1 MEDKAAASPCD
12 LPTTVLGLR
21 PSPAS
26 SSSMHRLLHLCWG
39 EIAQFSNFMVL
50 RPLVMVL
57 ILKISP
63 SSTSFPACVAS
74 HGGRGSN
81 GSSSNT
87 VLNAAMATCDI
98 HHVAEYML
106 LSLSVVDEDVPQIL
120 ACLLGRF
127 ILTDVAGNHRSL
139 YS

>member
-1 MEDKAAASPCD
+1 MYY
-12 LPTTVLGLR
+12 
-21 PSPAS
+21 
-26 SSSMHRLLHLCWG
+26 LLTCYHKLLNFFPELCWG

-74 HGGRGSN
+74 HGGREGNS
-81 GSSSNT
+81 SSSNT
-87 VLNAAMATCDI
+87 VLNAAMATCDT
-98 HHVAEYML
+98 HCVAEYML

-127 ILTDVAGNHRSL
+127 ILTGKLCSI
-139 YS
+139 YIF

>member
-26 SSSMHRLLHLCWG
+26 SSSMHRLLH
-39 EIAQFSNFMVL
+39 VL
-50 RPLVMVL
+50 VKSRE
-57 ILKISP
+57 
-63 SSTSFPACVAS
+63 ACVAS

-127 ILTDVAGNHRSL
+127 ILTGPFTYRLWKKMYTTMVNL
-139 YS
+139 